1 MGCRKIN
8 GCFMKSCLYKVQVM
22 HNRLEPKKHRFHY
35 RYFMFYVNL
44 DECEGELKKFF
55 PFIGINRAGLF
66 SLRDKDHIRYKNK
79 DGNLIQGIKNN
90 LLHYLDKEGIEIKK
104 PVIFMLAN
112 FATLGYQFN
121 PVSFFFVYDDKELKA
136 CVTEVTNTYREQK
149 PFLLKPE
156 NLKDG
161 IFEHRETK
169 HFYVSPFLNHD
180 LEFHFRLSEPGE
192 QLNLSINDLRAGKT
206 VFLSTLSGRAKPMTR
221 LRILYY
227 FLRFPLVTLQVIGLI
242 HWNAFLLWI
251 KKIRY
256 FRKKDFPELQRH
268 YYPKGEN
275 VI

>member
-161 IFEHRETK
+161 IFEHR
-169 HFYVSPFLNHD
+169 
-180 LEFHFRLSEPGE
+180 
-192 QLNLSINDLRAGKT
+192 NLAINDLMAGKT
-206 VFLSTLSGRAKPMTR
+206 VFLSTLTGRAKPMTR

-268 YYPKGEN
+268 YYPKGTEPVKKSGEN